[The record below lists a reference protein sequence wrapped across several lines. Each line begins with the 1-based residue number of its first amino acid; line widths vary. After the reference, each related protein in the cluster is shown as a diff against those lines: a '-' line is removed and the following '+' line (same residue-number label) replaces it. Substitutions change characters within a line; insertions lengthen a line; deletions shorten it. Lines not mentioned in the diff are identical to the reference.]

1 MDRCPTGCVAEIELQ
16 IQPSDSSDSTVEN
29 ESEQVIYFT
38 WKKVDKRVT
47 KAQHMVSFDDAV
59 CTIKSQIKV
68 FKNYIFVKR
77 LQNDAH
83 DKHKA
88 ELSDVHLLVYVDIAQ
103 SYIEMISK
111 IKSKGPTLE
120 IKAFRSL
127 HRVVILKV
135 QQAR

>member
-16 IQPSDSSDSTVEN
+16 TQHSNSSDSADEN
-29 ESEQVIYFT
+29 ESEQVICFT

-47 KAQHMVSFDDAV
+47 KAQQMVSFDDAV
-59 CTIKSQIKV
+59 CTFKSQIKV
-68 FKNYIFVKR
+68 FKDYIFVER

-88 ELSDVHLLVYVDIAQ
+88 ELSDGDLLV
-103 SYIEMISK
+103 IEMISK